1 MFIYKT
7 QAMKVAGGGEAKL
20 AKALGITRQA
30 VHQWRLRHPIPQK
43 QAMKLV
49 KLYGEEA
56 FR

>member
-7 QAMKVAGGGEAKL
+7 AAIKVAGSQKKL
-20 AKALGITRQA
+20 ADALGISKQA
-30 VHQWRLRHPIPQK
+30 VHQWKPRNPIPQK

-49 KLYGEEA
+49 KIYGEEA